1 MSQNVQAIDP
11 LSVDLN
17 GINLIEASAGTGK
30 TYTIA
35 ILFVRLVLETH
46 IPVDKILV
54 VTFTEAATGELRDRI
69 RKRLAETLTAFE
81 QGHSD
86 DELLQKLLQKYPQ
99 HDEAISYLKLAIRG
113 FDEAAIYTIHS
124 FCRRTLQDNAFESG
138 ILFELELV
146 KDQKPLLKQIV
157 EDFWRQYIYPA
168 NSLFIS
174 YLLGGVCESPEQL
187 MQIIDN
193 GKLIGQPFLRIE
205 PEQIELKDP
214 KLYEHSFLNSFQQ
227 AKALW
232 QTERQDLLKLLLE
245 HPDLNRTR
253 YKQKN
258 IPNWFSELDEFFAN
272 LPNIALPKNFIKFTP
287 ETLQNATKK
296 SGTPPSHAFFN
307 LCEQLLSAQYALV
320 GQYDEDLG
328 IYDNQFLALKLKLFE
343 QADIMLQQ
351 RKMQQQIQSF
361 DDLLTGVYKGLTS
374 HFGEYL
380 ATSIRRKYHAALI
393 DEFQDTDPVQYQI
406 FHQVYAREENPIL
419 FFIGDPKQAIYSFRG
434 ADIFAYIDAYHH
446 AQAHHT
452 LNTNWRSES
461 CLIHAINYLFSY
473 SKANN
478 PFLFEEIPFHPVSPP
493 QNNPKSAQLIIQNQ
507 AQSPLQ
513 LWLVKREQ
521 LGLPETKPIS
531 KDAANKFI
539 PQVVASEIARL
550 LNVALHGEAVIQTSD
565 ENDEIKQ
572 KPIEAGD
579 IAILVRTND
588 QARQLQQVLRS
599 QQIPSVI
606 YSQDSL
612 FETIEMIEIY
622 RILRAISEPH
632 QEGLVKAALTTHI
645 FGLTGSELQA
655 IVENE
660 HTWSK
665 HLKRLHHYNFI
676 WQQQGFI
683 QMFRALLRQEQ
694 VAARLLKFSD
704 GERRLTN
711 LLHAG
716 EVLQQATM
724 QHKLGADALC
734 HWLGQ
739 QQQTGRT
746 ENEELQLRL
755 ESDEKRVKIVTI
767 HKSKGLE
774 YPIVFCPYIW
784 DGKLHNA
791 RQKGKQGQFIFHDET
806 GQRVLDI
813 GSKQQEINL
822 ESALLEEQ
830 AENLRLF
837 YVAVTRAKHRCYL
850 LWGNFSGSET
860 SPLAHLL
867 HPQIDSKTFSS
878 VNDASLEHDIHQ
890 VIQSSENTIAISQI
904 LTQAISYQRQ
914 AESELYLKV
923 RDFMGQINKR
933 WAVSSFSALTSHKK
947 SSSTD
952 IHERPD
958 HDEMSQMKPVA
969 TLDIVLDTEP
979 SIFDFPRG
987 ANAGVFLHTLF
998 EKLDF
1003 TSDSDILAKRLEY
1016 LMSNAGYEYE
1026 QWHSIL
1032 LKFIH
1037 NVLQTPLNTE
1047 NPQFVLGHISKDKR
1061 LDELEFYY
1069 PLNPIQP
1076 RDIQAIFQQHAQ
1088 SMQVPLN
1095 PQFNRLEFS
1104 PVQGLLKG
1112 YIDMVF
1118 EFEGKFYIVDYKT
1131 HFLGNQPYDYQFEQ
1145 LNFVVQRERYLLQY
1159 HIYTVALHRY
1169 LSLRLADYNYEQHF
1183 GGVYYLFVRGMRP
1196 EWGNEAGVFYDMP
1209 SKDLIEALS
1218 ELFGIKDA

>member
-1 MSQNVQAIDP
+1 MNVHPIDP
-11 LSVDLN
+11 VNVNLN

-35 ILFVRLVLETH
+35 ILFVRLVLEAH

-69 RKRLAETLTAFE
+69 RKRLAETLVAFK
-81 QGHSD
+81 QGYSE

-138 ILFELELV
+138 ILFELELI
-146 KDQKPLLKQIV
+146 KDQKNLLKQIV
-157 EDFWRQYIYPA
+157 EDFWRQHIYPA

-174 YLLGGVCESPEQL
+174 YLLGGVCENPDKL
-187 MQIIDN
+187 MNIIDN

-205 PEQIELKDP
+205 PAQINVPDAT
-214 KLYEHSFLNSFQQ
+214 LYEQQFINSFQE
-227 AKALW
+227 AKVLW
-232 QTERQDLLKLLLE
+232 QAEKQNILKLLLE
-245 HPDLNRTR
+245 SKDLKANI
-253 YKQKN
+253 YKKN
-258 IPNWFSELDEFFAN
+258 SIPNWFDELTGFFAN
-272 LPNIALPKNFIKFTP
+272 LPNVYLPKNFIKFTP
-287 ETLQNATKK
+287 ENLQKATKK
-296 SGTPPSHAFFN
+296 AGNPPSHPFFN
-307 LCEQLLSAQYALV
+307 LCEQLISAQAILV
-320 GQYDEDLG
+320 GQDNSG
-328 IYDNQFLALKLKLFE
+328 IYDKQFLDLKLKLFS
-343 QADIMLQQ
+343 QADNMLQQ
-351 RKMQQQIQSF
+351 RKIQLQVQSF
-361 DDLLTGVYKGLTS
+361 DDLLIGVYNGLTS
-374 HFGEYL
+374 YFGEAL
-380 ATSIRRKYHAALI
+380 AASIRRKYQAALI

-406 FHQVYAREENPIL
+406 FHQVYASQENPIL

-434 ADIFAYIDAYHH
+434 ADIFAYIDAYRH
-446 AQAHHT
+446 AQSHHT
-452 LNTNWRSES
+452 LNTNWRSENK
-461 CLIHAINYLFSY
+461 LIYAINHLFSY

-478 PFLFEEIPFHPVSPP
+478 PFLFEEIPFHPVNPP
-493 QNNPKSAQLIIQNQ
+493 QNQQKSTQLIIQNKAQ
-507 AQSPLQ
+507 APLQ

-521 LGLPETKPIS
+521 FDVDASKPIS
-531 KDAANKFI
+531 KEAADKFV
-539 PQVVASEIARL
+539 PNMVASEIARL
-550 LNVALHGEAVIQTSD
+550 LNLALHNEAYIQKIEDNGEID
-565 ENDEIKQ
+565 K

-588 QARQLQQVLRS
+588 QARQLQQILRS

-612 FETIEMIEIY
+612 FETVEMIEIY
-622 RILRAISEPH
+622 RILRAIAEPH
-632 QEGLVKAALTTHI
+632 QEGLIKAALTTDI
-645 FGLTGSELQA
+645 FGLTGSELQE
-655 IVENE
+655 IIE
-660 HTWSK
+660 HEQTWSK
-665 HLKRLHHYNFI
+665 YLKRLHYYNFI

-711 LLHAG
+711 VLHGG
-716 EVLQQATM
+716 EVLQQAAM
-724 QHKLGADALC
+724 QNKLGIHALC

-739 QQQTGRT
+739 QQQDDSA

-784 DGKLHNA
+784 DGKLRSA
-791 RQKGKQGQFIFHDET
+791 KAKQFIFHDEK
-806 GQRVLDI
+806 GQRILDI
-813 GSKQQEINL
+813 GSEQKEIHL

-850 LWGNFSGSET
+850 LWGNFIGAGT

-867 HPQIDSKTFSS
+867 HSHIDSKTFSS

-890 VIQSSENTIAISQI
+890 VIQSSENTIALSEI
-904 LTQAISYQRQ
+904 LTKPVLYQRQ
-914 AESELYLKV
+914 AESELQLTV
-923 RDFMGQINKR
+923 RDFMGKINKSWR
-933 WAVSSFSALTSHKK
+933 VSSFSALTAHKINN
-947 SSSTD
+947 TD
-952 IHERPD
+952 MTERPD
-958 HDEMSQMKPVA
+958 HDELTQVKLAPS
-969 TLDIVLDTEP
+969 LDMIADNEP

-987 ANAGVFLHTLF
+987 ANAGIFLHTLF
-998 EKLDF
+998 EKIDF
-1003 TSDSDILAKRLEY
+1003 TSDSENLAKRLEY
-1016 LMSNAGYEYE
+1016 QISNAGYDNE

-1032 LKFIH
+1032 LKFLQD
-1037 NVLQTPLNTE
+1037 VLQTPLRAE
-1047 NPQFVLGHISKDKR
+1047 NPQFTLNNISKDKR

-1069 PLNPIQP
+1069 SLNPIRP
-1076 RDIQAIFQQHAQ
+1076 HDIQAIFQQHAQ
-1088 SMQVPLN
+1088 SMAIPLN
-1095 PQFNRLEFS
+1095 TQFNRLEFS

-1131 HFLGNQPYDYQFEQ
+1131 HFLGAQPNYYQFEQ
-1145 LNFVVQRERYLLQY
+1145 LNDVVQRERYLLQY
-1159 HIYTVALHRY
+1159 HLYTVALHRY
-1169 LSLRLADYNYEQHF
+1169 LSLRLPNYDYAQHF
-1183 GGVYYLFVRGMRP
+1183 GGVFYLFVRGMRP
-1196 EWGNEAGVFYDMP
+1196 DWQQMGVFYDMP
-1209 SKDLIEALS
+1209 SQDLILALS
-1218 ELFGIKDA
+1218 DVFGLMKI